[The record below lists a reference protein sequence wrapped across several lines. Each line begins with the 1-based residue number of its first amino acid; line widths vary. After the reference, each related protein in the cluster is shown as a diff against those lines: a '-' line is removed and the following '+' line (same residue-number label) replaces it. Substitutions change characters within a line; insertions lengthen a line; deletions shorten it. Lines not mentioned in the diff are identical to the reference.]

1 MSLRRVKDVRPMEVH
16 AAKPRVLVLTVFD
29 VDIAIESFQIHKLL
43 GIYQISEN
51 FIRFEVKLMFM
62 NL

>member
-1 MSLRRVKDVRPMEVH
+1 MEVH